1 MCVSCKENA
10 NDYDAFIIVSKIVY
24 SFFELLGSDVVLFV
38 MLDTRE
44 AFHFSSGI
52 TLAQSGMAEVGRVI
66 PDITCL
72 IRSTCSE

>member
-1 MCVSCKENA
+1 
-10 NDYDAFIIVSKIVY
+10 
-24 SFFELLGSDVVLFV
+24 

-72 IRSTCSE
+72 IRSTCSEQKQKQRFFYFILWRQDFLTPSLYVITQINN

>member
-1 MCVSCKENA
+1 
-10 NDYDAFIIVSKIVY
+10 
-24 SFFELLGSDVVLFV
+24 

-72 IRSTCSE
+72 IRSTCSEKKQKQRFFLFYFMETRLSDSQSVCNNSDK